1 MLRSNDFRRH
11 SRPVGVSG
19 KTTCTPGCQKAE
31 FQTAIKPGVSASVAS
46 ESENAIFYE
55 ISSR

>member
-19 KTTCTPGCQKAE
+19 KTACTAGRQKAE
-31 FQTAIKPGVSASVAS
+31 FQTAIKPGISASVAS
-46 ESENAIFYE
+46 ESEKVIFNKF
-55 ISSR
+55 SSR